1 LIDSVNQKVGIAMP
15 RTEEEHQRI
24 REEQKKHILEAAV
37 RVFARKGLAA
47 TKMADIATEA
57 NVSYGLAYHYFPNKE
72 RILDELLEESLQM
85 VARTTQQALE
95 MPGTPWDRLHWLVS
109 KRIQGL
115 QEHPEFIMV
124 FHQALTDEAT
134 RSKWREV
141 AHKKNDYLIEVLKRL
156 ITEGQSAGQIACDD
170 VDQLVTALK
179 SCLHGL
185 TFSALSQDQTQHLPD
200 ACIILRLLKP
210 S

>member
-1 LIDSVNQKVGIAMP
+1 MP

-24 REEQKKHILEAAV
+24 REEQKKHILESAV

-47 TKMADIATEA
+47 TKMADIAAEA

-72 RILDELLEESLQM
+72 RILDELLEESLNM
-85 VARTTQQALE
+85 ISRTAQQALE
-95 MPGTPWDRLHWLVS
+95 MPGTPWDRLQWLVS
-109 KRIQGL
+109 MRIQSL
-115 QEHPEFIMV
+115 QQHPEFIMV

-134 RSKWREV
+134 RSKWREM
-141 AHKKNDYLIEVLKRL
+141 AHKKNDYLIAVLKRL
-156 ITEGQSAGQIACDD
+156 ITEGQAAGQIACDN
-170 VDQLVTALK
+170 VDQLVTALR

-185 TFSALSQDQTQHLPD
+185 TFSALSQDQTQNLPD

>member
-1 LIDSVNQKVGIAMP
+1 LIDGVNQKVGIAMP

>member
-1 LIDSVNQKVGIAMP
+1 VSIKKVGIAMP

-72 RILDELLEESLQM
+72 RILDELLEESLNM
-85 VARTTQQALE
+85 VTRTAQQALE
-95 MPGTPWDRLHWLVS
+95 MPGTPWDRLHWFIS
-109 KRIQGL
+109 ARIQTL
-115 QEHPEFIMV
+115 QKHPEFIMV

-134 RSKWREV
+134 RNKWREV
-141 AHKKNDYLIEVLKRL
+141 AQKKMDYLVEVLTRL
-156 ITEGQSAGQIACDD
+156 IKDGQDAGQFACDD
-170 VDQLVTALK
+170 TGQLVTALRA
-179 SCLHGL
+179 CLHGL
-185 TFSALSQDQTQHLPD
+185 TFSALSQDRTQNLPD

-210 S
+210 L

>member
-1 LIDSVNQKVGIAMP
+1 VSIKKVGIAMP

-37 RVFARKGLAA
+37 RVFARKGLAT
-47 TKMADIATEA
+47 TKMADIAAEA

-85 VARTTQQALE
+85 VARTAQQALE

-109 KRIQGL
+109 TRIQGL

-124 FHQALTDEAT
+124 FHQALTDDVT
-134 RSKWREV
+134 RGKWREV
-141 AHKKNDYLIEVLKRL
+141 AQKKMDYLVEVLKRL
-156 ITEGQSAGQIACDD
+156 ITEGQTTGQFACDD
-170 VDQLVTALK
+170 PDQLVTALRA
-179 SCLHGL
+179 CLHGL
-185 TFSALSQDQTQHLPD
+185 TFCALSPDHTPNLPD
-200 ACIILRLLKP
+200 ACIILRLLMP

>member
-1 LIDSVNQKVGIAMP
+1 MP

-37 RVFARKGLAA
+37 RVFARKGLAV

-85 VARTTQQALE
+85 ITRTAQQALE

-109 KRIQGL
+109 TRIQGL

-134 RSKWREV
+134 RGRWRE
-141 AHKKNDYLIEVLKRL
+141 AAQKKSDYLIEVLKRL
-156 ITEGQSAGQIACDD
+156 ITEGQAMGQIAGDD
-170 VDQLVTALK
+170 TDMLVTALR

-185 TFSALSQDQTQHLPD
+185 TFSALSQDHAQNLPD

>member
-1 LIDSVNQKVGIAMP
+1 
-15 RTEEEHQRI
+15 
-24 REEQKKHILEAAV
+24 
-37 RVFARKGLAA
+37 
-47 TKMADIATEA
+47 
-57 NVSYGLAYHYFPNKE
+57 
-72 RILDELLEESLQM
+72 M

>member
-1 LIDSVNQKVGIAMP
+1 MP

-24 REEQKKHILEAAV
+24 REEQKKHILEAAM

-72 RILDELLEESLQM
+72 RILDELLEESLRISTRD
-85 VARTTQQALE
+85 AQQALE

-109 KRIQGL
+109 TRIQTL
-115 QEHPEFIMV
+115 QERPEFIMV

-134 RSKWREV
+134 RSRWRE
-141 AHKKNDYLIEVLKRL
+141 AAQRKNDYLLETLKRL
-156 ITEGQSAGQIACDD
+156 IIEGQAAGQIVCDD
-170 VDQLVTALK
+170 ADQLVTALRA
-179 SCLHGL
+179 CLHGL
-185 TFSALSQDQTQHLPD
+185 TFSALSHNPTQNLPD